1 MAASPSGALA
11 AGELAQLHFARIARL
26 RAAAPRAAFR
36 FGADGNNM
44 IEVALTVLPGG
55 AIGSVVW
62 RGAVVLCELLA
73 RRRALV
79 AGRRVLE
86 LGAGVGLVA
95 LVAARLGAASVLAT
109 DAPGAEDVLRLLR
122 QNAAE
127 GGGAAAGSGA
137 AAAAEAEAA
146 ASAAEAAA
154 AAAATEATEPVASSA
169 TTAAVVRVAALAW
182 GAATWPGGGE
192 AADADLVLAADV
204 VYEPTSALLLAE
216 TLARALPPN
225 AGGGRSDGGSGT
237 TRECLM
243 SYKERGAGEIF
254 FAALRANGLAC
265 TAVDLN
271 GEHTVF
277 RIARRE

>member
-36 FGADGNNM
+36 FGADGNPNM
-44 IEVALTVLPGG
+44 IEVALAVLPGG

-122 QNAAE
+122 QNVE
-127 GGGAAAGSGA
+127 EGSGV
-137 AAAAEAEAA
+137 
-146 ASAAEAAA
+146 AA
-154 AAAATEATEPVASSA
+154 AAAATEETEPAAAAA
-169 TTAAVVRVAALAW
+169 TTTSAVVHVAALAW
-182 GAATWPGGGE
+182 GATTWPGGGE
-192 AADADLVLAADV
+192 AADADLILGADV
-204 VYEPTSALLLAE
+204 VYEPTSALMLAE
-216 TLARALPPN
+216 TLALALPP
-225 AGGGRSDGGSGT
+225 SGI
-237 TRECLM
+237 TRECLL
-243 SYKERGAGEIF
+243 SYKERGAGEAF
-254 FAALRANGLAC
+254 FAALRAHGL
-265 TAVDLN
+265 TSTTVDVN

-277 RIARRE
+277 RIGRGA

>member
-36 FGADGNNM
+36 FGADV
-44 IEVALTVLPGG
+44 EVALAVLPGG

-122 QNAAE
+122 QNVE
-127 GGGAAAGSGA
+127 EGSGV
-137 AAAAEAEAA
+137 
-146 ASAAEAAA
+146 AA
-154 AAAATEATEPVASSA
+154 AAAATEETEPAAAAA
-169 TTAAVVRVAALAW
+169 TTTSAVVHVAALAW
-182 GAATWPGGGE
+182 GATTWPGGGE
-192 AADADLVLAADV
+192 AADADLILAADV
-204 VYEPTSALLLAE
+204 VYEPTSALMLAE
-216 TLARALPPN
+216 TLALALPP
-225 AGGGRSDGGSGT
+225 SGI
-237 TRECLM
+237 TRECLL
-243 SYKERGAGEIF
+243 SYKERGAGEAF
-254 FAALRANGLAC
+254 FAALRAHGL
-265 TAVDLN
+265 TSTTVDVN

-277 RIARRE
+277 RIVRGAI

>member
-36 FGADGNNM
+36 FGADGNPNM
-44 IEVALTVLPGG
+44 IEVALAVLPGG

-109 DAPGAEDVLRLLR
+109 DAPGA
-122 QNAAE
+122 
-127 GGGAAAGSGA
+127 
-137 AAAAEAEAA
+137 
-146 ASAAEAAA
+146 ASASAQ
-154 AAAATEATEPVASSA
+154 TPRGTMRASTS
-169 TTAAVVRVAALAW
+169 RVPW
-182 GAATWPGGGE
+182 GCWE
-192 AADADLVLAADV
+192 
-204 VYEPTSALLLAE
+204 
-216 TLARALPPN
+216 
-225 AGGGRSDGGSGT
+225 GRS
-237 TRECLM
+237 
-243 SYKERGAGEIF
+243 RGWHGRDAPCRG
-254 FAALRANGLAC
+254 
-265 TAVDLN
+265 
-271 GEHTVF
+271 
-277 RIARRE
+277 RRPG